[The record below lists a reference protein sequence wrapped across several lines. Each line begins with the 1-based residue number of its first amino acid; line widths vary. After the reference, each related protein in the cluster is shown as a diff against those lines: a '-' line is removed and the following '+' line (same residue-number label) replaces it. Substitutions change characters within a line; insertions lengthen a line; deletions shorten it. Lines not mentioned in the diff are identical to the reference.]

1 MSTFDEALEFWTIQ
15 INEWYNLDTT
25 DDEVRNAF
33 EKEYRHKLA
42 YDGTSYVEMF
52 FKSEGEDWSRWLDT
66 SDREGLADA
75 VEHFRGNDPL
85 PTYADLGGNLLNKV
99 PAFVKQ

>member
-1 MSTFDEALEFWTIQ
+1 MSTFPEALEFWTIQ
-15 INEWYNLDTT
+15 INEWYNLETT

-42 YDGTSYVEMF
+42 YDDTSYVEMF
-52 FKSEGEDWSRWLDT
+52 FKSDDGGWSRWLDT

-75 VEHFRGNDPL
+75 VERFRGNDPL

-99 PAFVKQ
+99 RRA